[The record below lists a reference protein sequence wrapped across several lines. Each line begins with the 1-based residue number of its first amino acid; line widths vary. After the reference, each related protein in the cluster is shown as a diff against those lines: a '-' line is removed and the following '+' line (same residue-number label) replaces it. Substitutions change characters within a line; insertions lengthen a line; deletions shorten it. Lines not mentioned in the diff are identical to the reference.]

1 MFVIAAQI
9 CILYGSAGLYKV
21 QGGLWENGTALHYV
35 MNLDLF
41 QPWPSLSHMVDRQQM
56 LVAVVSYLT
65 VLVQVAFPFVLFGRL
80 KYVFVT
86 ILLGMHLGIAIL
98 LGLPLFS
105 GAMIVADAVFLP
117 DRFYRFLG
125 RTCRRTFSR
134 TAPHAKILMAG
145 AVDRD
150 LPVMCGADV
159 AQPAQRQLGS
169 LGGGGRD
176 VGERAAVTHVQRG
189 DLGPPFA
196 GAGG

>member
-1 MFVIAAQI
+1 MFVIAAQV

-21 QGGLWENGTALHYV
+21 QGGLWANGTALHYV

-41 QPWPSLSHMVDRQQM
+41 QPWPTLSHMVDSQQL

-86 ILLGMHLGIAIL
+86 ILLGMHLGIAVL

-117 DRFYRFLG
+117 DRFYQFLG
-125 RTCRRTFSR
+125 RTWRRIFWAAALGMERYRRVDHSR
-134 TAPHAKILMAG
+134 PLVPCDPCSTTSSA
-145 AVDRD
+145 R
-150 LPVMCGADV
+150 
-159 AQPAQRQLGS
+159 R
-169 LGGGGRD
+169 R
-176 VGERAAVTHVQRG
+176 RARSTSR
-189 DLGPPFA
+189 PF
-196 GAGG
+196 GM

>member
-21 QGGLWENGTALHYV
+21 QGGLWANGTALHYV

-41 QPWPSLSHMVDRQQM
+41 QPWPTLSHMVDSQQM

-125 RTCRRTFSR
+125 RTGQRTFLR
-134 TAPHAKILMAG
+134 KPPQEDEALLAG
-145 AVDRD
+145 AVGAVGSELDFADEAEHQRAPDR
-150 LPVMCGADV
+150 
-159 AQPAQRQLGS
+159 RQLI
-169 LGGGGRD
+169 
-176 VGERAAVTHVQRG
+176 
-189 DLGPPFA
+189 
-196 GAGG
+196 